1 MGKVTPHPVMV
12 RGPQLR
18 PPERLSAAHDISGF
32 DCGKPDLNDWLVRQ
46 ARRSEG
52 RSARTYVAT
61 ADSRVVGFYCL
72 AAGSVI
78 RDQMPNA
85 NLRRNVPEQVPVI
98 VLGRLAV
105 DKKFAGRGFGKGLLK
120 DALLRCLN
128 VSEAVGARAV
138 LVHAIDDEACG
149 FYRKFGFLPFPT
161 SSRTLILPIDT
172 VKAGVLLPP

>member
-1 MGKVTPHPVMV
+1 M
-12 RGPQLR
+12 R
-18 PPERLSAAHDISGF
+18 PPERLDASHDVSGF
-32 DCGKPDLNDWLVRQ
+32 NCGKPDLNNWLVRQ

-52 RSARTYVAT
+52 RSARTYVVAV
-61 ADSRVVGFYCL
+61 DSRVMGFYCL

-85 NLRRNVPEQVPVI
+85 SLRRNIPEQVPVI

-105 DKKFAGRGFGKGLLK
+105 DKKFGTRGFGKGLLK
-120 DALLRCLN
+120 DALFRCLN

-161 SSRTLILPIDT
+161 NPRTLILPLDV
-172 VKAGVLLPP
+172 VKAGILLLP